1 MSFHAPTVFS
11 LLAWEHGIGMV
22 WESYP
27 LMHEPAFREAL
38 GIGPGEKVVGSLHVG
53 YPAAIPAAQPRTAA
67 DRLLT
72 VIGG

>member
-1 MSFHAPTVFS
+1 
-11 LLAWEHGIGMV
+11 MV